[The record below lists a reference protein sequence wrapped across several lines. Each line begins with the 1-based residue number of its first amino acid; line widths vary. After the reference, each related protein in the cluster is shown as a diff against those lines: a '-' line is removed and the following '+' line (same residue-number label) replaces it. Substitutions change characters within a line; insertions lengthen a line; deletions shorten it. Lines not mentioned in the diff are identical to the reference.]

1 MKRFF
6 LSAAMMFALLYGN
19 AQTKQPDS
27 TGFQP
32 RQLKLE
38 EVNLV
43 SSYYHQDGNNAS
55 VTGGIGSEKLSDI
68 ANMIDIKLTMYDR
81 KYRKHN
87 FDVEL
92 GIDHYTSA
100 SSDMIDLK
108 ANSSA
113 SHADTRYYPSVNWS
127 MENDKKGTTFGAGLS
142 FSKEFDYASVG
153 ANILFS
159 KKTKNK
165 NGEFTAKFQAL
176 FDQVSLVIPVE
187 LRTNSG
193 GGGREHDDYPT
204 SSRNTYAGSLGYSQ
218 VINRNLQVMLLADV
232 VQQTGYLSLPFH
244 RVYFNDGKVHQENM
258 PDKRFKLPLGLRG
271 SYFLGDHIIVKAYYR
286 YYYDDWGITAHTAEL
301 ELPIKFTPFISFSPF
316 YRYYSQSA
324 TKYFAAYQEHTA
336 ADRYYTSNYDLSKF
350 NSHFVGGNMR
360 IAPATGVFGM
370 KHFSM
375 IELRYG
381 HYMRSTNLNSD
392 IISMNLRFK

>member
-1 MKRFF
+1 MKRIL
-6 LSAAMMFALLYGN
+6 LSAAMMFALLHGR
-19 AQTKQPDS
+19 AQTKTTDS
-27 TGFQP
+27 TGFKT

-68 ANMIDIKLTMYDR
+68 ANMIDVKLTMYDR

-127 MENDKKGTTFGAGLS
+127 MENEKKGTSFGAGIS
-142 FSKEFDYASVG
+142 FSKEFDYSSIGVNAL
-153 ANILFS
+153 AA

-165 NGEFTAKFQAL
+165 SGEFTAKLQAL

-193 GGGREHDDYPT
+193 GGGREHDDYPS
-204 SSRNTYAGSLGYSQ
+204 SSRNTYAASLGYSQ
-218 VINRNLQVMLLADV
+218 VVNRNFQVMFLADV
-232 VQQTGYLSLPFH
+232 IQQTGYLSLPFH

-258 PDKRFKLPLGLRG
+258 PDKRFKLPLGFRG
-271 SYFLGDHIIVKAYYR
+271 SYFLGDRVIVKAYYR
-286 YYYDDWGITAHTAEL
+286 FYYDDWGITAHTAEL
-301 ELPIKFTPFISFSPF
+301 ELPIKFTPFISFSPY
-316 YRYYSQSA
+316 YRYYNQSA
-324 TKYFAAYQEHTA
+324 AKYFAGYLAHSA
-336 ADRYYTSNYDLSKF
+336 ADKYYTSNYDLSKF
-350 NSHFVGGNMR
+350 SSNFIGGNLR
-360 IAPATGVFGM
+360 LAPASGVFGM
-370 KHFSM
+370 KHFNM

-392 IISMNLRFK
+392 IISLNLRFK